1 MKQSEHITQ
10 VLEPEEG
17 MMLTQA
23 DDSIEL
29 KDRVTS
35 GRVYLGSKDSPE
47 NWKEITVAEAEE
59 IERQKKELADD
70 PSWPAQGAES
80 DAESDGESSREYN
93 EE

>member
-23 DDSIEL
+23 DDSVAL

-35 GRVYLGSKDSPE
+35 GRVYLGSKDSPS

-59 IERQKKELADD
+59 IERRKKELADD
-70 PSWPAQGAES
+70 PSWPEPGAPSPEES
-80 DAESDGESSREYN
+80 P